1 MEFISGIYS
10 DIGNVKEV
18 NQDAAL
24 VRQAETEKGKV
35 LFAVVCDGMGGLQKG
50 ELASATVIVKMS
62 EWFENSFPD
71 LLYCNFTP
79 AAIKESWTQLLV
91 QLDNQISAYGNTQG
105 IQLGTT
111 ITALL
116 LVNDAYYICNV
127 GDSRIYYLNEEIQQV
142 TRDQSYV
149 QREID
154 MGRMTEEEALLS
166 EQRSVLLQCIG
177 VGAGVIPDFYVGE
190 YAPSTAFL
198 LCSDGFRH
206 VISSQ
211 EMLNELHPQ
220 DLGDEN
226 DIMAKLKKLTDAA
239 KLRRED
245 DNITAVL
252 IHII

>member
-62 EWFENSFPD
+62 EWFENVLPH
-71 LLYCNFTP
+71 LLYHDFTP
-79 AAIKESWTQLLV
+79 AVIRESWTQLLV
-91 QLDNQISAYGNTQG
+91 QLDNQISAYGSAQG

-127 GDSRIYYLNEEIQQV
+127 GDSRIYYLDEEIRQV

-154 MGRMTEEEALLS
+154 MGRMTEEEALFS
-166 EQRSVLLQCIG
+166 DQRSVLLQCIG
-177 VGAGVIPDFYVGE
+177 VGSGVVPDFYVGE
-190 YAPSTAFL
+190 YVPSTAFL

-220 DLGDEN
+220 DLGDES
-226 DIMAKLKKLTDAA
+226 DIVGKLKKLTDVA

>member
-35 LFAVVCDGMGGLQKG
+35 LFSVVCDGMGGLQKG

-62 EWFENSFPD
+62 EWFENRFPD
-71 LLYCNFTP
+71 LLYRNFTP

-91 QLDNQISAYGNTQG
+91 QLDRQISAYGNTQG

-127 GDSRIYYLNEEIQQV
+127 GDSRIYYLNEEIRQV

-226 DIMAKLKKLTDAA
+226 DIIAKLKKMANVA